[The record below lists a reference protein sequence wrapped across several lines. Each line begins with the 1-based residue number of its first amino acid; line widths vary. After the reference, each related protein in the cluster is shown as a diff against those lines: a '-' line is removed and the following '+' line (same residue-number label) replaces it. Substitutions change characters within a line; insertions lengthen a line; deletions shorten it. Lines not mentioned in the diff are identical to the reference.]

1 MPILLSTE
9 LHTNPDKDDLARAPD
24 ALPDGPNVA
33 PSAHE
38 HEAAQGVLPDA
49 NGKADNSQGAQGTQA
64 GMQTTM
70 RRHRAM

>member
-1 MPILLSTE
+1 MAISSMTE
-9 LHTNPDKDDLARAPD
+9 PRNTPDKNDLACAPD

-49 NGKADNSQGAQGTQA
+49 NAKADKSQAAQAARA
-64 GMQTTM
+64 GMQATI

>member
-9 LHTNPDKDDLARAPD
+9 LHTTPDKNDLAHAPD

-49 NGKADNSQGAQGTQA
+49 GAKADKAQA
-64 GMQTTM
+64 GMQATM

>member
-9 LHTNPDKDDLARAPD
+9 LHTTPGKDDLARAPD
-24 ALPDGPNVA
+24 ALPDGPNIA

-49 NGKADNSQGAQGTQA
+49 NATADKSQEAQA
-64 GMQTTM
+64 GMQTTIS
-70 RRHRAM
+70 RHRAM